1 MKANI
6 KVIRDT
12 YTDKSTIG
20 RLYINDKFICDTLE
34 DKCRDLNKDG
44 DLDDKDETK
53 IHGKTAIPAGT
64 YKMIL
69 SVSNRFKKLMPEILN
84 VKGFLGIRIHSG
96 NTDAD
101 SEGCII
107 VGLTRKL
114 DFIGQ
119 SRDAFN
125 KLMAELDHYKEFE
138 ITIIDK
144 K

>member
-1 MKANI
+1 MKADL

-20 RLYINDKFICDTLE
+20 RLYINDIFFCDTLE
-34 DKCRDLNKDG
+34 DKVRDLNKDG
-44 DLDDKDETK
+44 DLDDKSEEK
-53 IHGKTAIPAGT
+53 IYGETAIPSGI

-84 VKGFLGIRIHSG
+84 VKNFSGIRIHNG
-96 NTDAD
+96 NVAGD
-101 SEGCII
+101 SHGCII
-107 VGLTRKL
+107 VGLTRGK
-114 DFIGQ
+114 DFVGQ
-119 SRDAFN
+119 SRDAFS
-125 KLMAELDHYKEFE
+125 KLMGELDKYKEFE